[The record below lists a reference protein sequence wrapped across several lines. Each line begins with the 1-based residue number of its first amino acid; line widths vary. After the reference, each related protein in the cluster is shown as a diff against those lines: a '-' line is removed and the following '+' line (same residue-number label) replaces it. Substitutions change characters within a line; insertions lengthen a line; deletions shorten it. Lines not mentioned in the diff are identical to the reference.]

1 MKLLAILLSLTVV
14 ESIGGE
20 LNDFRWKQRILVV
33 TSSSL
38 SLRVNLVKDEVG
50 LLERDVRVFILDDPE
65 KAPSSSLAAELKQR
79 LKTLVFQLTLN
90 LNCSMMIHQFL
101 GMWITLFNGRV
112 MRLLLRLR
120 QQTMRYLNTVSVQIN
135 QRWAM

>member
-14 ESIGGE
+14 ESIGEE

-65 KAPSSSLAAELKQR
+65 KAPSASLAAELKQR
-79 LKTLVFQLTLN
+79 LKIRDGVDEVFLLGKDGRTILRWKAEEFTLPALFLKID
-90 LNCSMMIHQFL
+90 SMP
-101 GMWITLFNGRV
+101 
-112 MRLLLRLR
+112 MRKAEMQDRR
-120 QQTMRYLNTVSVQIN
+120 EN
-135 QRWAM
+135 

>member
-38 SLRVNLVKDEVG
+38 SLRVNLMKDEVG

-65 KAPSSSLAAELKQR
+65 KAPSASLAAELKQR
-79 LKTLVFQLTLN
+79 LKIRDGVDE
-90 LNCSMMIHQFL
+90 
-101 GMWITLFNGRV
+101 V
-112 MRLLLRLR
+112 LLLGKDGRTILR
-120 QQTMRYLNTVSVQIN
+120 WKAEEFALSALFLKIDSMPMRKAEMQE
-135 QRWAM
+135 RREK

>member
-14 ESIGGE
+14 KSIGGE

-65 KAPSSSLAAELKQR
+65 KAPSASLAAELK
-79 LKTLVFQLTLN
+79 LSL
-90 LNCSMMIHQFL
+90 IH
-101 GMWITLFNGRV
+101 I
-112 MRLLLRLR
+112 
-120 QQTMRYLNTVSVQIN
+120 
-135 QRWAM
+135 

>member
-1 MKLLAILLSLTVV
+1 MKFLAILLSLMVG

-38 SLRVNLVKDEVG
+38 SLQVNLVKDEVG

-65 KAPSSSLAAELKQR
+65 KAPSASLTAELKQR
-79 LKTLVFQLTLN
+79 LK
-90 LNCSMMIHQFL
+90 IR
-101 GMWITLFNGRV
+101 NGV
-112 MRLLLRLR
+112 DEVLLLGKDGRTILR
-120 QQTMRYLNTVSVQIN
+120 WRADKFTPSALFGVIDSMPMRKAEMLE
-135 QRWAM
+135 RRGG

>member
-1 MKLLAILLSLTVV
+1 MKLLTILLSLTVV
-14 ESIGGE
+14 DLIGGE

-65 KAPSSSLAAELKQR
+65 KAPSASLAAELKQR
-79 LKTLVFQLTLN
+79 LKIRDGVDEVFLLGKDGRTILRWKAEEFTLSALFLKID
-90 LNCSMMIHQFL
+90 SMP
-101 GMWITLFNGRV
+101 
-112 MRLLLRLR
+112 MRKSEMQERR
-120 QQTMRYLNTVSVQIN
+120 EK
-135 QRWAM
+135 

>member
-1 MKLLAILLSLTVV
+1 MKFLAILLSLTVG

-38 SLRVNLVKDEVG
+38 SLQVNLVKDEVG

-65 KAPSSSLAAELKQR
+65 KAPSASLTAELKQR
-79 LKTLVFQLTLN
+79 LKIRDGVDE
-90 LNCSMMIHQFL
+90 
-101 GMWITLFNGRV
+101 V
-112 MRLLLRLR
+112 LLLGKDGRTILR
-120 QQTMRYLNTVSVQIN
+120 WRAEEFTLPALFLKIDSMPMRKVEMQE
-135 QRWAM
+135 RREK

>member
-65 KAPSSSLAAELKQR
+65 KAPSASLAAELKQR
-79 LKTLVFQLTLN
+79 LKIRDGVDE
-90 LNCSMMIHQFL
+90 
-101 GMWITLFNGRV
+101 V
-112 MRLLLRLR
+112 LLLGKDGRTILR
-120 QQTMRYLNTVSVQIN
+120 WKADEFTLSALLLKIDSMPMRKAEMQE
-135 QRWAM
+135 RREK

>member
-65 KAPSSSLAAELKQR
+65 KAPSASLAAELKQR
-79 LKTLVFQLTLN
+79 LKIRDGVDE
-90 LNCSMMIHQFL
+90 
-101 GMWITLFNGRV
+101 V
-112 MRLLLRLR
+112 LLLGKDGRTILR
-120 QQTMRYLNTVSVQIN
+120 WKAEEFTLPALFLKIDSMPMRKTEMQE
-135 QRWAM
+135 RREK